1 MSNYVATFS
10 VKDDRL
16 QYLQLYRQAFGWVWS
31 AARREFLI
39 ILVAQLVTAGAL
51 AVGLLCGRAIVQ
63 GLTATV
69 VPAPL
74 QSFLPAI
81 VGLALS
87 LVVSG
92 LSLVATREARLL
104 IGELAARHQQKEIVD
119 IAGSVD
125 YAQFE
130 RQDFNDLLG
139 RANGYGSQ
147 SSVQIVYDILNVVN
161 AVATSVAMIAVVTT
175 SVPQLLPA
183 LAVIGLPFLLAA
195 RVSARLA
202 FRTLYDLTPQDRLRF
217 YLYGALTGKREA
229 KELRVFSLHAALR
242 RRWSVLYDGRIE
254 RMRGLVA
261 KRTLL
266 NGLATLAGAG
276 LVAGVLVVIVRAAI
290 NHSVSLGNAAIAIVA
305 LQQLASR
312 VRTASSSAGSLR
324 QAALFLDD
332 FARFQELRQDWT
344 EHPNPQPLAPPSV
357 LRVENVSFH
366 YPGTDRPV
374 LNDVS
379 IEINRGEIVAIVGVS
394 GSGKTTLAHL
404 AAGLYEPTEGRI
416 TWDGTDIRALPR
428 ESYWRS
434 LAVVYQD
441 FARYELTARENITM
455 SDYTRLTDLAAAEEA
470 ARRAGIASAIDRL
483 PAGYESMLSRAY
495 DGGADLSVGQWQRM
509 AVARA
514 FFRDAS
520 LLILDEP
527 AAALDPIAEQQ
538 LYERI
543 EELCSSRS
551 VLLISHRFSTVRL
564 ADRIYVM
571 QDGRIA
577 EHGTHSELLQL
588 DGHYAQLFRA
598 QAAGYVQ
605 AL

>member
-1 MSNYVATFS
+1 MATFGI
-10 VKDDRL
+10 KRDRP
-16 QYLQLYRQAFGWVWS
+16 QYWRLYRRAFGWVWS
-31 AARREFLI
+31 AARREFLVT
-39 ILVAQLVTAGAL
+39 LMAQLVAAGAL

-63 GLTATV
+63 GLTVTEAS
-69 VPAPL
+69 APL
-74 QSFLPAI
+74 GSFLPAI
-81 VGLALS
+81 VGLAVS

-92 LSLVATREARLL
+92 LCLVVTREARLL
-104 IGELAARHQQKEIVD
+104 IGELAARRQQAEIVE

-125 YAQFE
+125 YEQFE
-130 RQDFNDLLG
+130 RQEFHDLLG

-161 AVATSVAMIAVVTT
+161 AIATSVAMVAVVAT
-175 SVPQLLPA
+175 SVPQILPA
-183 LAVIGLPFLLAA
+183 LAIIAIPFLLAA

-229 KELRVFSLHAALR
+229 KELRVFDLHAALQD
-242 RRWSVLYDGRIE
+242 RWSALYDGRIE
-254 RMRGLVA
+254 RMRGLVT
-261 KRTLL
+261 KRALL
-266 NGLATLAGAG
+266 NGLATIAGAG
-276 LVAGVLVVIVRAAI
+276 LVAGVVIVIVRAAI
-290 NHSVSLGNAAIAIVA
+290 NDQVSLGNAAVAVVA

-332 FARFQELRQDWT
+332 FARFQSLRQDRS
-344 EHPNPQPLAPPSV
+344 EEPHPPALVPMSV
-357 LRVENVSFH
+357 LRVENVSFR
-366 YPGTDRPV
+366 YPGTERPV
-374 LNDVS
+374 LDDVS
-379 IEINRGEIVAIVGVS
+379 IKICRGEIVAMVGVS

-404 AAGLYEPTEGRI
+404 VAGLYKPTEGRI
-416 TWDGTDIRALPR
+416 TWDGQDVSSLPR
-428 ESYWRS
+428 RSYWRS

-441 FARYELTARENITM
+441 FARYELTARENITL
-455 SDYTRLTDLAAAEEA
+455 SDHTRLTDLAAAEEA
-470 ARRAGIASAIDRL
+470 AQRAGIASAIEHL

-495 DGGADLSVGQWQRM
+495 DGGADLSAGQWQRM

-538 LYERI
+538 LYERV

-571 QDGRIA
+571 QEGRIV
-577 EHGTHSELLQL
+577 EHGTHSELLEL

-605 AL
+605 TL